1 VSQLFVASGEVDKV
15 LTRVDGDSTVVTLPA
30 LEAAAFRLHRAE

>member
-1 VSQLFVASGEVDKV
+1 
-15 LTRVDGDSTVVTLPA
+15 VDGDSTVVTLPA